1 MIDSPWENIVL
12 SELWPSGQHPVRRRG
27 KFRGRE
33 LCAVEAPDLQT
44 SWERAPDQDC
54 GEFSRSV
61 ADAILEMRGQP
72 PLDAIERCGGSTA
85 SARALSCYRRTAR
98 HGAA

>member
-1 MIDSPWENIVL
+1 MIDAPWENIVL
-12 SELWPSGQHPVRRRG
+12 NELWPGPTHPIRLRG

-33 LCAVEAPDLQT
+33 LCAVEVPDLQI
-44 SWERAPDQDC
+44 SWERAPDQDY
-54 GEFSRSV
+54 EAFSRSV

-72 PLDAIERCGGSTA
+72 PLDATERRGGSAEAARYLA
-85 SARALSCYRRTAR
+85 SYRRTAR